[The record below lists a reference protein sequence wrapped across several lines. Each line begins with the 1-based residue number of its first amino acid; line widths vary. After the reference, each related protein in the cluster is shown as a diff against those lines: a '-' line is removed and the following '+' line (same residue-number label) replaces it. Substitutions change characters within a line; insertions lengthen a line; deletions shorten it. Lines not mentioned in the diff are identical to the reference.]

1 MDFKFYSLSIASL
14 NVRGIRENT
23 KRKALILY
31 FKRSDADI
39 IFCQETHSTDLDVKF
54 WNSQWGN
61 SIYFG
66 HGTSHSAGVMVLL
79 QHLIVLQMKMED
91 G

>member
-23 KRKALILY
+23 KRKALFLY

-54 WNSQWGN
+54 LEISMGQLYLFRSWNFTLSGSYGFVA
-61 SIYFG
+61 SI
-66 HGTSHSAGVMVLL
+66 
-79 QHLIVLQMKMED
+79 
-91 G
+91 